1 MSATPQSRD
10 GMGVREAPVVVV
22 GAGAGGMMAALTL
35 RRAGLQPL
43 LVEKSFARKS
53 NTALGGGLVQAAGTR
68 LQREL
73 GIVDTPAAMK
83 ADIMAKNHGQASE
96 AVVEAICE
104 HSREVVE
111 ILTDLVGL
119 QLHLDT
125 AVRFVGHSEYRMHAA
140 PGETGAE
147 IAAAL
152 REHVVAALG
161 AGLLDETPAQR
172 LLVRDGS
179 VLGVEVEHEGQ
190 PLAIRS
196 RYVILACN
204 GFAGDRE
211 LLRRHVPEMVDA
223 LYIGSPNSTGEAV
236 RWGVELGA
244 ALDRMQAYQGHAHV
258 NPGSGTRLGG
268 GLPSLGS
275 IVVNRD
281 GRRFAREDQG
291 YSEYAGEVLSQP
303 GGSAV
308 EIFDEAAYEAAR
320 AAGSFRAAEQAGEV
334 QRAGSVAELAE
345 RFELPH
351 EALAEEIASY
361 NAGARVGQD
370 RLGRVGWLQPLEP
383 PLYAARITGALVH
396 TQGGLRI
403 DAHCRVL
410 RQDDS
415 PIHGLF
421 AVGGA
426 AAGMSGEDA
435 SGYLS
440 GNGLIHAL
448 ATGLIAAR
456 HVAWLLGS
464 GPLGS
469 TGLGSPSSDAV
480 LEAIEH
486 TPREKTNPTP
496 LDGGT
501 PR

>member
-1 MSATPQSRD
+1 MSAITPQQSSD
-10 GMGVREAPVVVV
+10 GAGVREAPVVVV
-22 GAGAGGMMAALTL
+22 GAGGAGMMAALSL

-43 LVEKSFARKS
+43 LVEKSFARRS

-104 HSREVVE
+104 RSREVVE

-152 REHVVAALG
+152 REHVSSVLG
-161 AGLLDETPAQR
+161 ELLLDQTPAQR

-204 GFAGDRE
+204 GFAGNRE
-211 LLRRHVPEMVDA
+211 MLDDYVPEMADA

-236 RWGVELGA
+236 RWGAELGA
-244 ALDRMQAYQGHAHV
+244 ALDCMHAFQGHAHV

-275 IVVNRD
+275 IIVNGE

-291 YSEYAGEVLSQP
+291 YSEYAGDVLAQP
-303 GGSAV
+303 GGTAV
-308 EIFDEAAYEAAR
+308 EIFDEAAYRAAR
-320 AAGSFRAAEQAGEV
+320 AAGSFRAAEAAGEV
-334 QRAGSVAELAE
+334 QRAESVAELAA
-345 RFELPH
+345 RFELPGETLAQEI
-351 EALAEEIASY
+351 EAY
-361 NAGARVGQD
+361 NAGARAGRD
-370 RLGRVGWLQPLEP
+370 RLGREGWLQPLQAP
-383 PLYAARITGALVH
+383 FYAARITGALVH

-415 PIHGLF
+415 PIHGLL
-421 AVGGA
+421 AAGGA
-426 AAGMSGEDA
+426 AAGMSGQDA

-448 ATGLIAAR
+448 ATGLIAAG
-456 HVAWLLGS
+456 HVASLLGS
-464 GPLGS
+464 G
-469 TGLGSPSSDAV
+469 SPSSAGLRTTAAHAAADQSNSS
-480 LEAIEH
+480 E
-486 TPREKTNPTP
+486 
-496 LDGGT
+496 GGT
-501 PR
+501 IR